1 MQNKQPLMDC
11 SVDISSRLASDKEI
25 NKKPKCRIS
34 KEVTYITV
42 LAGLIFFTGKAFV
55 LFHIVKLTLKID
67 DIAYSSY
74 LFLLHKSVT
83 NQLS

>member
-42 LAGLIFFTGKAFV
+42 LAGLIFFTG
-55 LFHIVKLTLKID
+55 
-67 DIAYSSY
+67 
-74 LFLLHKSVT
+74 
-83 NQLS
+83 NN